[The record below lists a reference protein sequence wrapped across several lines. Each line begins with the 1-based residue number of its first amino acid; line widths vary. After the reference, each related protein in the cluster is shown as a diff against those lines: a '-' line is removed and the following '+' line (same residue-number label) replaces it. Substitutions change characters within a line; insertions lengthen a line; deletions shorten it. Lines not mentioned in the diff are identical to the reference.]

1 MTDRKSIG
9 ETIEELDDVAIDRK
23 TATPLADLW
32 QRRIARRGF
41 LAGMGKAALLATA
54 SPAILSLAACDDA
67 PEAKPAQ
74 LPDDI
79 FSFEAV
85 PAGIDGNHHIAAD
98 HTADILIRWGDPIL
112 KDAPDLDTH
121 NQSAAAQLGQFG
133 YNNDFIGFIPLP
145 YGSNASDRGLL
156 CIHHEYTNDDLMHP
170 GYPEDNLL
178 AFYTREIIEVSMA
191 AHGGSII
198 EVARG
203 GNGKWQVVRDSP
215 YNRRITPLATE
226 MHLSGPV
233 AGHPRVQTSEDP
245 EGRSVMGT
253 FNNCAGGITP
263 WGTWLMSEEN
273 FNFYFMGKNA
283 DEREAENHKRLGV
296 PGRLSYPW
304 GVYHKRFDLAQE
316 PHEPNRYGWV
326 VEVDPLDPA
335 STPVKRTAL
344 GRFKREGCENALTK
358 DGRIAVYMG
367 DDQAFEYLYKF
378 VTTGKVSEDRATNA
392 SLLDNGTLYV
402 ARFEEDGS
410 GTWLPLTFG
419 ENGLDETNGFA
430 SQADVL
436 IETRRAADLLGATP
450 LDRPEDVTPNEA
462 TGRVYVALTNAKER
476 KETNAVNPRAGN
488 IWGQVV
494 ELTPGDGD
502 HANETFTW
510 ISSSHAA
517 TLLIPLWG
525 RSGMA
530 IPAQMIGSPA
540 PIISPPMQ
548 RAASGSRPIRV
559 LAGRTLQA
567 VRTGSLRSPPQA
579 RSAVLPDA
587 CSAHLWV
594 PKSAGHASRRMERHS
609 LSPYNIQVPMA
620 QRTMK
625 ASSAPRPSMIRQRA
639 GLISRLIC
647 RPALRFSSSRRRM
660 VALWAADERLRIRA
674 LCPNLPSRH
683 GGWAVRCAS
692 GRLVNAHIA

>member
-1 MTDRKSIG
+1 MTERKSIG
-9 ETIEELDDVAIDRK
+9 ETIEELDDVAIERK
-23 TATPLADLW
+23 TAAPLAALW
-32 QRRIARRGF
+32 QRRIARRSF
-41 LAGMGKAALLATA
+41 LTGMGKAALLATT

-67 PEAKPAQ
+67 PEATPTQ

-79 FSFEAV
+79 FGFEAV
-85 PAGIDGNHHIAAD
+85 PSGIDGTHHVAAD
-98 HTADILIRWGDPIL
+98 HTADILIRWGDPVL
-112 KDAPDLDTH
+112 KDAPELDTH
-121 NQSAAAQLGQFG
+121 NQSATAQLGQFG

-273 FNFYFMGKNA
+273 FNFYFMGENA

-296 PGRLSYPW
+296 PGRISYPW

-335 STPVKRTAL
+335 STPIKRTAL

-358 DGRIAVYMG
+358 DNRLALYMG

-378 VTTGKVSEDRATNA
+378 VTAEKVREDRAANA
-392 SLLDNGTLYV
+392 SLLDSGTLYV

-410 GTWLPLTFG
+410 GTWLPLVFG

-450 LDRPEDVTPNEA
+450 LDRPEDVTPHEA

-476 KETNAVNPRAGN
+476 EKTDAVNPRAGN
-488 IWGQVV
+488 IWGQVL
-494 ELTPGDGD
+494 ELTPADGD
-502 HANETFTW
+502 HASETFTW
-510 ISSSHAA
+510 DLIVTCGDPADPAVGAKWHEEIDADGWFTCPDNFTTDGKGRLWVTTDQGSS
-517 TLLIPLWG
+517 WKK
-525 RSGMA
+525 
-530 IPAQMIGSPA
+530 
-540 PIISPPMQ
+540 
-548 RAASGSRPIRV
+548 ASGSADGLYALTTAGEKRGVARRIFRAPV
-559 LAGRTLQA
+559 GAEVCGPCFTPDGKTLFLAVQHPGADGTKDYEGFERASTFHDPA
-567 VRTGSLRSPPQA
+567 TRW
-579 RSAVLPDA
+579 PDFA
-587 CSAHLWV
+587 
-594 PKSAGHASRRMERHS
+594 PDM
-609 LSPYNIQVPMA
+609 P
-620 QRTMK
+620 
-625 ASSAPRPSMIRQRA
+625 PRPSVLVITA
-639 GLISRLIC
+639 K
-647 RPALRFSSSRRRM
+647 
-660 VALWAADERLRIRA
+660 
-674 LCPNLPSRH
+674 N
-683 GGWAVRCAS
+683 GGPV
-692 GRLVNAHIA
+692 GG

>member
-9 ETIEELDDVAIDRK
+9 ETIEDLDDVAIDRK

-41 LAGMGKAALLATA
+41 LAGMGKAALLVTA

-67 PEAKPAQ
+67 PEATPAQ

-476 KETNAVNPRAGN
+476 KETDAVNPRAGN

-510 ISSSHAA
+510 DLLVTCGDPADPYVGAQWHGDTGADDWFTCPDNFTTDAKGRLWVA
-517 TLLIPLWG
+517 TDQG
-525 RSGMA
+525 SGWKN
-530 IPAQMIGSPA
+530 
-540 PIISPPMQ
+540 
-548 RAASGSRPIRV
+548 ASGSADGLFA
-559 LAGRTLQA
+559 LATTGEKRGLARRLFRAPVGAEVCGPCFTPDGKTLFVA
-567 VRTGSLRSPPQA
+567 VQHPGADGTKDYEGFERASTFDDPATRW
-579 RSAVLPDA
+579 PDFA
-587 CSAHLWV
+587 
-594 PKSAGHASRRMERHS
+594 PDM
-609 LSPYNIQVPMA
+609 P
-620 QRTMK
+620 
-625 ASSAPRPSMIRQRA
+625 PRPSVLVITA
-639 GLISRLIC
+639 K
-647 RPALRFSSSRRRM
+647 
-660 VALWAADERLRIRA
+660 
-674 LCPNLPSRH
+674 N
-683 GGWAVRCAS
+683 GGPV
-692 GRLVNAHIA
+692 GG

>member
-510 ISSSHAA
+510 DLLVTCGDPADPAVGAQWHGDTGADDWFTCPDNFTTDAKGRLWVA
-517 TLLIPLWG
+517 TDQG
-525 RSGMA
+525 SGWKN
-530 IPAQMIGSPA
+530 
-540 PIISPPMQ
+540 
-548 RAASGSRPIRV
+548 ASGSADGLFA
-559 LAGRTLQA
+559 LATTGEKRGLARRLFRAPVGAEVCGPCFTPDGKTLFVA
-567 VRTGSLRSPPQA
+567 VQHPGADGTKDYEGFERASTFDDPATRW
-579 RSAVLPDA
+579 PDFA
-587 CSAHLWV
+587 
-594 PKSAGHASRRMERHS
+594 PDM
-609 LSPYNIQVPMA
+609 P
-620 QRTMK
+620 
-625 ASSAPRPSMIRQRA
+625 PRPSVLVITA
-639 GLISRLIC
+639 K
-647 RPALRFSSSRRRM
+647 
-660 VALWAADERLRIRA
+660 
-674 LCPNLPSRH
+674 N
-683 GGWAVRCAS
+683 GGPV
-692 GRLVNAHIA
+692 GG

>member
-67 PEAKPAQ
+67 PEATPAQ

-85 PAGIDGNHHIAAD
+85 PGGIDDNHHIAAD
-98 HTADILIRWGDPIL
+98 HTADILIRWGDPIF

-133 YNNDFIGFIPLP
+133 YNNDFIGFVPLP

-170 GYPEDNLL
+170 AYPEDNLL
-178 AFYTREIIEVSMA
+178 AFYTREIVEISMA

-203 GNGKWQVVRDSP
+203 GDDKWQVVCDSP

-245 EGRSVMGT
+245 EGRRVMGT

-296 PGRLSYPW
+296 PGKISYPW
-304 GVYHKRFDLAQE
+304 GVYHKRFDLSQE
-316 PHEPNRYGWV
+316 PHEPNRYGWA

-335 STPVKRTAL
+335 STPIKRTAL

-358 DGRIAVYMG
+358 NGHLAVYMG

-378 VTTGKVSEDRATNA
+378 VTAGKVSEDRAANA
-392 SLLDNGTLYV
+392 SLLDSGTLYV

-410 GTWLPLTFG
+410 GKWLPLTFG
-419 ENGLDETNGFA
+419 KNGLDETNNFA

-476 KETNAVNPRAGN
+476 EKTDAVNPRAGN

-510 ISSSHAA
+510 DLIVTCGDPADPAVGAKWHDNTGADEWFACPDNFTTDAKGRLWVATDQGSSWKNS
-517 TLLIPLWG
+517 
-525 RSGMA
+525 
-530 IPAQMIGSPA
+530 
-540 PIISPPMQ
+540 
-548 RAASGSRPIRV
+548 SGSADGLFA
-559 LAGRTLQA
+559 LATTGEKRGLARRLFRAPVGAEVCGPCFTPDGKTLFVA
-567 VRTGSLRSPPQA
+567 VQHPGADGTKDFEGFERASTFNDPATRW
-579 RSAVLPDA
+579 PDFA
-587 CSAHLWV
+587 
-594 PKSAGHASRRMERHS
+594 PDM
-609 LSPYNIQVPMA
+609 P
-620 QRTMK
+620 
-625 ASSAPRPSMIRQRA
+625 PRPSVLVITA
-639 GLISRLIC
+639 K
-647 RPALRFSSSRRRM
+647 
-660 VALWAADERLRIRA
+660 
-674 LCPNLPSRH
+674 N
-683 GGWAVRCAS
+683 GGPV
-692 GRLVNAHIA
+692 GG